1 MNNKNNGQIIIP
13 GLFFIFIVTLMVII
27 IFNTS
32 QEEYEKQQATNIAD
46 AAVYSA
52 LSYEANRLNYLAY
65 TNRAVITNQVAAGQI
80 MAVASWTDYSSQASR
95 TLAASLSWVPYLG
108 AALDAYAQVLESTHQ
123 SMQVILPAY
132 VKMTDIAIQTLST
145 VQHSI
150 KATTTAEIPLIVK
163 KTIEL
168 NDDRF
173 EISDYGMLELAMHTY
188 AWTNFLSDADENK
201 DLERQAIFINS
212 VKDDWTEARSNQISL
227 PATLIGALSAKLK
240 QRGSSRLIRRYD
252 EDGNPYWNWES
263 RDSISLH
270 TRKIKRLRTK
280 RYEVGLVATDYSTD
294 STPFY
299 GFFSENKN
307 AERMGKGQLEEWS
320 GLYSGLKS
328 LHELNDKTTLSLAL
342 EVQIDSKE
350 LTLTHQNDS
359 QAYGKEHNAEY
370 ASVAKGELFFQR
382 SFDNR
387 QEYASLYNPFWT
399 AHLIDASDEK
409 KKAWAFKG
417 FVRPF

>member
-150 KATTTAEIPLIVK
+150 KATTTAEIESI
-163 KTIEL
+163 
-168 NDDRF
+168 
-173 EISDYGMLELAMHTY
+173 
-188 AWTNFLSDADENK
+188 
-201 DLERQAIFINS
+201 
-212 VKDDWTEARSNQISL
+212 L
-227 PATLIGALSAKLK
+227 P
-240 QRGSSRLIRRYD
+240 
-252 EDGNPYWNWES
+252 
-263 RDSISLH
+263 
-270 TRKIKRLRTK
+270 
-280 RYEVGLVATDYSTD
+280 
-294 STPFY
+294 
-299 GFFSENKN
+299 
-307 AERMGKGQLEEWS
+307 
-320 GLYSGLKS
+320 
-328 LHELNDKTTLSLAL
+328 
-342 EVQIDSKE
+342 
-350 LTLTHQNDS
+350 
-359 QAYGKEHNAEY
+359 
-370 ASVAKGELFFQR
+370 
-382 SFDNR
+382 
-387 QEYASLYNPFWT
+387 
-399 AHLIDASDEK
+399 
-409 KKAWAFKG
+409 
-417 FVRPF
+417 